1 MMSVNEQVLGL
12 VAMAVAIVAILTVG
26 TLIAADII
34 HLGPG
39 RTAPVPEA
47 ERNPLHPTKRS
58 HPAPAPTARH
68 GGPEGR
74 QPSNAA

>member
-12 VAMAVAIVAILTVG
+12 AAMAVAIVAILTVG

-34 HLGPG
+34 HLGPR
-39 RTAPVPEA
+39 RTAPVPVA
-47 ERNPLHPTKRS
+47 KRNPLHPTKRS
-58 HPAPAPTARH
+58 DPAPAPIARH